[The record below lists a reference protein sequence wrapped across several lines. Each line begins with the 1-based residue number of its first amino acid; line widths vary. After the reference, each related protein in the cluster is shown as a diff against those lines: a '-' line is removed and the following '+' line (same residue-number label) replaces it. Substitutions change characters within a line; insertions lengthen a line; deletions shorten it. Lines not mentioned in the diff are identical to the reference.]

1 ESRPA
6 TGVPQTLEDLLNFDC
21 FILANVPSD
30 RLGGAG
36 GSSASIAVSSGSS
49 ARQMQLIRTYVQD
62 FGGGFIMIGGD
73 QSFGLGGYYNTPV
86 EEVLPVRMPI
96 QKELNRPSLAIILV
110 IDKSGSMEGVKI
122 QLAKRAAVA
131 TSEAINPRDQIGVVG
146 FDSEARVIL
155 DLTPAGDRATVNAN
169 IAALDAGGGTF
180 LFPALEIAHDALQQ
194 SNARKKHVIVLSD
207 GQTQGFGY
215 EDMAA

>member
-49 ARQMQLIRTYVQD
+49 ARQMQMIRSYVQD

-73 QSFGLGGYYNTPV
+73 QSFGLGGYYNTPI

-96 QKELNRPSLAIILV
+96 QKDLNRPSIAIELI
-110 IDKSGSMEGVKI
+110 IDKSGSMEGAKI
-122 QLAKRAAVA
+122 QLAKRAGVA

-146 FDSEARVIL
+146 FDSDAKEIL
-155 DLTPAGDRATVNAN
+155 ALTPAADRANINAA
-169 IAALDAGGGTF
+169 ISTLEAGGG
-180 LFPALEIAHDALQQ
+180 
-194 SNARKKHVIVLSD
+194 
-207 GQTQGFGY
+207 
-215 EDMAA
+215 